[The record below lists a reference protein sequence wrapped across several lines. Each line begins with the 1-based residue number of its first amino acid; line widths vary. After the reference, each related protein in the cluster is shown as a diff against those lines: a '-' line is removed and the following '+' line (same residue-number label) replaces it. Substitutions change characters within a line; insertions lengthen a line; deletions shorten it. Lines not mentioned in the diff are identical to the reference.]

1 LTPNIVQLTVRGLKI
16 IKNGVEIVVES
27 ETKSFFMQTFILQW
41 RNIAKAIAIAI
52 LVITLGTA
60 CQKQVTQAEDPT
72 QEPAQNEQAAANS
85 ARGLEQTV
93 PENASKEA
101 AALGFTETSE
111 TDFERGPKKNIV
123 EIAIANPHFSS
134 LVAAVVKT
142 GLAGALSDPSAKLTV
157 FAPTNDAFA
166 QLPAPFNNATNI
178 AGITS
183 AANIAFLKS
192 VLLYHVLGT
201 RVKANQIA
209 DGRSSAITIKP
220 AGTANDN
227 TIYFSKTFGFI
238 KVNGSSDVIFANI
251 KASNGVIH
259 VINKVLIFPTK
270 TIAAIAVGDSANFS
284 VLVSALAKASLVSV
298 FTGSGDFTVF
308 APTNAAF
315 AQLPAPFNNAANING
330 ISNPTQIAALANILK
345 YHVVPSRYFAWDLGI
360 FRRITTLAAAPR
372 NKVTTILGYNS
383 GWVKGDANNMYS
395 KITPADV
402 LATNGVIQVIDK
414 VLLPQ

>member
-1 LTPNIVQLTVRGLKI
+1 
-16 IKNGVEIVVES
+16 
-27 ETKSFFMQTFILQW
+27 MQTFILKW
-41 RNIAKAIAIAI
+41 RTIANAIAMVFLVAAI
-52 LVITLGTA
+52 GTA
-60 CQKQVTQAEDPT
+60 CQKQVALPDDPT
-72 QEPAQNEQAAANS
+72 RQPAQNEQAIGNAAK
-85 ARGLEQTV
+85 GLEQSV
-93 PENASKEA
+93 PAVASEQA
-101 AALGFTETSE
+101 RAIGFTETSE

-142 GLAGALSDPSAKLTV
+142 GLVGALSDSSAKLTV

-178 AGITS
+178 AAIS
-183 AANIAFLKS
+183 SPANIAFLKS

-201 RVKANQIA
+201 KVRANEIA
-209 DGRSSAITIKP
+209 NGRSSTITIKP
-220 AGTANDN
+220 VGAANDN

-251 KASNGVIH
+251 KASNGIIH
-259 VINKVLIFPTK
+259 VINKVLIYPTK
-270 TIAAIAVGDSANFS
+270 TIAGIAVADSANFS
-284 VLVSALAKASLVSV
+284 ILVAALAKANLVSV

-315 AQLPAPFNNAANING
+315 AQLPAPFNTAANINA
-330 ISNPTQIAALANILK
+330 ITNPAQIAALANILK
-345 YHVVPSRYFAWDLGI
+345 YHVVAGRNFAWDLGI
-360 FRRITTLAAAPR
+360 FRRITTLAAAPN
-372 NKVTTILGYNS
+372 NKITTILGYNNGS
-383 GWVKGDANNMYS
+383 VKGDANTMYS

>member
-1 LTPNIVQLTVRGLKI
+1 MQTTTFKWRNIVQSIATVFLFSSI
-16 IKNGVEIVVES
+16 
-27 ETKSFFMQTFILQW
+27 FI
-41 RNIAKAIAIAI
+41 
-52 LVITLGTA
+52 A
-60 CQKQVTQAEDPT
+60 CQKNVGTPLSENPE
-72 QEPAQNEQAAANS
+72 EPANGQAAAAS
-85 ARGLEQTV
+85 ARTLEQSV
-93 PENASKEA
+93 PLNASKEA
-101 AALGFTETSE
+101 AAIGFTETSE
-111 TDFERGPKKNIV
+111 TDFEKGAKKNIV

-142 GLAGALSDPSAKLTV
+142 GLAGALSDESAKLTV

-201 RVKANQIA
+201 KVKANQIA
-209 DGRSSAITIKP
+209 DGRSSATTIKP
-220 AGTANDN
+220 ASTVNDN

-238 KVNGSSDVIFANI
+238 KVNGSSDVIFTNI

-259 VINKVLIFPTK
+259 VINKVLLFPTK

-284 VLVSALAKASLVSV
+284 VLVAALAKASLVSV
-298 FTGSGDFTVF
+298 FTGNGDFTVF

-315 AQLPAPFNNAANING
+315 AQLPAPFNNKANINA
-330 ISNPTQIAALANILK
+330 ITNPTQIAALANILK
-345 YHVVPSRYFAWDLGI
+345 YHVVPSRNFAWDLGI
-360 FRRITTLAAAPR
+360 FRRVTTLAAAPN
-372 NKVTTILGYNS
+372 NKLTTILGYNS
-383 GWVKGDANNMYS
+383 GFVKGDANNMYS

>member
-1 LTPNIVQLTVRGLKI
+1 
-16 IKNGVEIVVES
+16 
-27 ETKSFFMQTFILQW
+27 MQTKTVTWL
-41 RNIAKAIAIAI
+41 RIAKAIATVFLFSTIF
-52 LVITLGTA
+52 TA
-60 CQKQVTQAEDPT
+60 CQKNVDLPLNNDLE
-72 QEPAQNEQAAANS
+72 EPENGKAAASN
-85 ARGLEQTV
+85 ARSLEQSV
-93 PENASKEA
+93 PLQANKEA
-101 AALGFTETSE
+101 AAIGITEASE
-111 TDFERGPKKNIV
+111 TDFERGAKKNIV
-123 EIAIANPHFSS
+123 EIAIANSHFSA

-142 GLAGALSDPSAKLTV
+142 GLTGALSDSSVKLTV

-201 RVKANQIA
+201 KVKANQIA
-209 DGRSSAITIKP
+209 DGRSSATTIKP
-220 AGTANDN
+220 SGTANDN

-238 KVNGSSDVIFANI
+238 RVNGNSDVIFANI

-259 VINKVLIFPTK
+259 VINKVLLFPTK
-270 TIAAIAVGDSANFS
+270 TIAGIAVGDSANFS
-284 VLVSALAKASLVSV
+284 VLVTALAKANLVSV

-315 AQLPAPFNNAANING
+315 AQLPAPFNNKANINA
-330 ISNPTQIAALANILK
+330 INPTQIAALANILK
-345 YHVVPSRYFAWDLGI
+345 YHVVPSRNFAWDLGI
-360 FRRITTLAAAPR
+360 FRRVTTLATAPQ

-383 GWVKGDANNMYS
+383 GWVRGDANNMYS

-402 LATNGVIQVIDK
+402 LATNGIIQIIDR

>member
-1 LTPNIVQLTVRGLKI
+1 
-16 IKNGVEIVVES
+16 
-27 ETKSFFMQTFILQW
+27 MQTQSFKW
-41 RNIAKAIAIAI
+41 RKIARAIAIVFFTGI
-52 LVITLGTA
+52 LFTA
-60 CQKQVTQAEDPT
+60 CKKNQDLSQQQPLDNDLTGQK
-72 QEPAQNEQAAANS
+72 AATS
-85 ARGLEQTV
+85 AMALEQLV
-93 PENASKEA
+93 PANANKEA
-101 AALGFTETSE
+101 TALGFTETSE
-111 TDFERGPKKNIV
+111 TDFEKGPKKNIV

-142 GLAGALSDPSAKLTV
+142 GLATALSNEDAKLTV

-166 QLPAPFNNATNI
+166 QLPAPFNNAANI

-183 AANIAFLKS
+183 VANIAFLKS

-201 RVKANQIA
+201 KVKANQIA
-209 DGRSSAITIKP
+209 DGRSSLTTIKP

-270 TIAAIAVGDSANFS
+270 TVAGIAVADTSNFS
-284 VLVSALAKASLVSV
+284 ILVAALAKASLVSV

-308 APTNAAF
+308 APTNTAF
-315 AQLPAPFNNAANING
+315 AQLPAPFNSKANINS
-330 ISNPTQIAALANILK
+330 ITNPTQIAALANILK
-345 YHVVPSRYFAWDLGI
+345 YHVISSRYFAWDFGI
-360 FRRITTLAAAPR
+360 FKRVTTLAAAPN
-372 NKVTTILGYNS
+372 NKITTILGYNS
-383 GWVKGDANNMYS
+383 GFVKGDANNTYS
-395 KITPADV
+395 KITPADL

>member
-1 LTPNIVQLTVRGLKI
+1 MKTIEKLVLKLYS
-16 IKNGVEIVVES
+16 IK
-27 ETKSFFMQTFILQW
+27 KQKLFFLQTSIFKW
-41 RNIAKAIAIAI
+41 HNIAKAMAITI
-52 LVITLGTA
+52 LVITLGTS
-60 CQKQVTQAEDPT
+60 CQKQVTQQDDPT
-72 QEPAQNEQAAANS
+72 QEPAQNEQAAANA
-85 ARGLEQTV
+85 ARGLEQSV
-93 PENASKEA
+93 PSNASEQA
-101 AALGFTETSE
+101 RAIGFTETSE
-111 TDFERGPKKNIV
+111 TDFERGPRKNIV

-142 GLAGALSDPSAKLTV
+142 GLAGALSDSSAKLTV

-201 RVKANQIA
+201 KVKANQIA
-209 DGRSSAITIKP
+209 DGRSSATTIKP

-284 VLVSALAKASLVSV
+284 VLVAALAKANLVSV
-298 FTGSGDFTVF
+298 FTGGGDFTVF

-315 AQLPAPFNNAANING
+315 AQLPAPFNNAANISG
-330 ISNPTQIAALANILK
+330 ISNPTQIVALGNILK
-345 YHVVPSRYFAWDLGI
+345 YHVVPSRNFAWDLGI
-360 FRRITTLAAAPR
+360 FRRVSTLAAAPN

-383 GWVKGDANNMYS
+383 GWVRGDANNMYS

>member
-1 LTPNIVQLTVRGLKI
+1 MVLKLHYT
-16 IKNGVEIVVES
+16 IKQKI
-27 ETKSFFMQTFILQW
+27 FFMQTFILKW
-41 RNIAKAIAIAI
+41 RNIAKAIAMVI
-52 LVITLGTA
+52 LVATIGTS
-60 CQKQVTQAEDPT
+60 CQKQVSQGEDPN
-72 QEPAQNEQAAANS
+72 QEPAQNEAAAASS
-85 ARGLEQTV
+85 ARGLEQSV
-93 PENASKEA
+93 PSNASEQA
-101 AALGFTETSE
+101 RALGFTQTSE
-111 TDFERGPKKNIV
+111 TDFERGQRKNIV

-142 GLAGALSDPSAKLTV
+142 GLAGALSDSSASLTV

-201 RVKANQIA
+201 KVKAHQIA
-209 DGRSSAITIKP
+209 DGRSNATTIKP

-227 TIYFSKTFGFI
+227 TVYFSKTFGFI
-238 KVNGSSDVIFANI
+238 KVNGSSDVIFADI

-284 VLVSALAKASLVSV
+284 VLVAALAKASLVSV

-330 ISNPTQIAALANILK
+330 ISNPTQVAALANILK

-360 FRRITTLAAAPR
+360 FKRVTTLAAAPK

-383 GWVKGDANNMYS
+383 GWVKGDANSMYS
-395 KITPADV
+395 RITPADV

>member
-1 LTPNIVQLTVRGLKI
+1 
-16 IKNGVEIVVES
+16 
-27 ETKSFFMQTFILQW
+27 MQTFILKW
-41 RNIAKAIAIAI
+41 RNIARAIAIVV
-52 LVITLGTA
+52 LVAMVSTS

-72 QEPAQNEQAAANS
+72 LEPAQNEQAAASS
-85 ARGLEQTV
+85 ARGLEQSV
-93 PENASKEA
+93 PQNASKEA
-101 AALGFTETSE
+101 AAIGFTAESE
-111 TDFERGPKKNIV
+111 TDFERGPRKNIV
-123 EIAIANPHFSS
+123 EIAISNPHFSS

-142 GLAGALSDPSAKLTV
+142 GLAGALADSSARLTV
-157 FAPTNDAFA
+157 FAPTNEAFA
-166 QLPAPFNNATNI
+166 QLPAPFNNAINI

-201 RVKANQIA
+201 KVKANQIA
-209 DGRSSAITIKP
+209 DGRSSATTIKP
-220 AGTANDN
+220 AVVTNDN
-227 TIYFSKTFGFI
+227 KIYLSKTFGFI
-238 KVNGSSDVIFANI
+238 KINGSSDVIFANI

-284 VLVSALAKASLVSV
+284 VLVSALAKANLVSV

-315 AQLPAPFNNAANING
+315 AQLPAPFNSVANING

-360 FRRITTLAAAPR
+360 FRRVTTLANAPQ

-383 GWVKGDANNMYS
+383 GWVRGDANTMYS
-395 KITPADV
+395 RITPADV

>member
-1 LTPNIVQLTVRGLKI
+1 
-16 IKNGVEIVVES
+16 
-27 ETKSFFMQTFILQW
+27 MQTFNFKWQ
-41 RNIAKAIAIAI
+41 NIAKAIAIVF
-52 LVITLGTA
+52 LVGIFFTA
-60 CQKQVTQAEDPT
+60 CKKNQDLS
-72 QEPAQNEQAAANS
+72 QEQPVDETVMGQAAAN
-85 ARGLEQTV
+85 AAKGLEQSV
-93 PENASKEA
+93 PANASEQA
-101 AALGFTETSE
+101 SALGFTETSE
-111 TDFERGPKKNIV
+111 TDFERGQKKNIV

-134 LVAAVVKT
+134 LVAALVKT

-178 AGITS
+178 AGITN

-201 RVKANQIA
+201 KVKANQIE
-209 DGRSSAITIKP
+209 DGRSSATTIKP

-259 VINKVLIFPTK
+259 VINKVLLFPTK
-270 TIAAIAVGDSANFS
+270 TIAGIAVADTSNFS
-284 VLVSALAKASLVSV
+284 VLVAALAKANLVSV

-308 APTNAAF
+308 APTNTAF
-315 AQLPAPFNNAANING
+315 AQLPAPFNNKANINA
-330 ISNPTQIAALANILK
+330 ITNPTQIAALANILK
-345 YHVVPSRYFAWDLGI
+345 YHVVPSRNFAWDLGI
-360 FRRITTLAAAPR
+360 FRRVTTLAAAPR

-383 GWVKGDANNMYS
+383 GWVRGDANNMYS